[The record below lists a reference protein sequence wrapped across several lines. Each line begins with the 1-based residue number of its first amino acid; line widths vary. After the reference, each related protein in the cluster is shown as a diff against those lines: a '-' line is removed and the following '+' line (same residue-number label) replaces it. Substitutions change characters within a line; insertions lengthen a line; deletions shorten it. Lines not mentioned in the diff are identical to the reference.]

1 MKVTLGLL
9 AALLITGSSI
19 SFFKYERDVPAVTS
33 SGQHYVVV
41 DDGMWQHARPGLNDL
56 RLYSADRE
64 IPYVL
69 ETERD
74 SSETDQKAIRVLQP
88 ATVGGKTQVLLDM
101 SALSEYDR
109 VARELSTKNFVAHA
123 RVSGQDDPH
132 GARWASLGITTLY
145 DLSDEKLGSNATLQI
160 PLTTYKFLQVTVD
173 NSVKPS
179 DVRGGTAGITRAQK
193 AVWRN
198 LGTGLATAQQGKD
211 TIVTFSVLENAPVER
226 VVFEMD
232 PAQPNFRRDVEIQG
246 DKGNWYG
253 SGDISR
259 VHIQRNG
266 QRIDVERTS
275 LDIRGTGQG
284 TLRAVIHNGDDAP
297 LKITG
302 ARLEQYERRIYFDA
316 ASGAEYRL
324 YYGDMGLGAP
334 VYDYAK
340 LFHKDAGASEVP
352 SGAEVANSAYT
363 GRPDERPWSERHPA
377 VLWAAIIAA
386 VLILGGIALKSMR
399 AATP

>member
-1 MKVTLGLL
+1 
-9 AALLITGSSI
+9 
-19 SFFKYERDVPAVTS
+19 
-33 SGQHYVVV
+33 
-41 DDGMWQHARPGLNDL
+41 
-56 RLYSADRE
+56 
-64 IPYVL
+64 
-69 ETERD
+69 
-74 SSETDQKAIRVLQP
+74 
-88 ATVGGKTQVLLDM
+88 
-101 SALSEYDR
+101 
-109 VARELSTKNFVAHA
+109 
-123 RVSGQDDPH
+123 
-132 GARWASLGITTLY
+132 
-145 DLSDEKLGSNATLQI
+145 
-160 PLTTYKFLQVTVD
+160 
-173 NSVKPS
+173 VKPS

-193 AVWRN
+193 SVWRN

-211 TIVTFSVLENAPVER
+211 MIVTFSVPENAPVER

-259 VHIQRNG
+259 IHIQRNG

-340 LFHKDAGASEVP
+340 LFQKDAGASEVP

-386 VLILGGIALKSMR
+386 VLILSGIALKSMR

>member
-109 VARELSTKNFVAHA
+109 VALELSTKNFVAHA

-145 DLSDEKLGSNATLQI
+145 DLSDEKLGRNATLQI
-160 PLTTYKFLQVTVD
+160 PLTT
-173 NSVKPS
+173 
-179 DVRGGTAGITRAQK
+179 
-193 AVWRN
+193 
-198 LGTGLATAQQGKD
+198 
-211 TIVTFSVLENAPVER
+211 
-226 VVFEMD
+226 
-232 PAQPNFRRDVEIQG
+232 
-246 DKGNWYG
+246 
-253 SGDISR
+253 
-259 VHIQRNG
+259 
-266 QRIDVERTS
+266 
-275 LDIRGTGQG
+275 
-284 TLRAVIHNGDDAP
+284 
-297 LKITG
+297 
-302 ARLEQYERRIYFDA
+302 
-316 ASGAEYRL
+316 
-324 YYGDMGLGAP
+324 
-334 VYDYAK
+334 
-340 LFHKDAGASEVP
+340 
-352 SGAEVANSAYT
+352 
-363 GRPDERPWSERHPA
+363 
-377 VLWAAIIAA
+377 
-386 VLILGGIALKSMR
+386 
-399 AATP
+399 

>member
-1 MKVTLGLL
+1 
-9 AALLITGSSI
+9 
-19 SFFKYERDVPAVTS
+19 
-33 SGQHYVVV
+33 
-41 DDGMWQHARPGLNDL
+41 
-56 RLYSADRE
+56 
-64 IPYVL
+64 
-69 ETERD
+69 
-74 SSETDQKAIRVLQP
+74 
-88 ATVGGKTQVLLDM
+88 
-101 SALSEYDR
+101 
-109 VARELSTKNFVAHA
+109 VAHA

-145 DLSDEKLGSNATLQI
+145 DLSDEKLGRNATLQI

-246 DKGNWYG
+246 DQGNWYG

-324 YYGDMGLGAP
+324 YYGDLGLGAP

-399 AATP
+399 AATS